1 MTERRPKPLTRFG
14 PSAPDG
20 VGKSLDRAV
29 RRARWTILWE
39 RTWPPLAALLT
50 VFGLFLALSWLG
62 VWLWLPPIGRAIGV
76 VLLAIAALAAV
87 SPLVIIR
94 MPTRID
100 GLRRLD
106 VRSGLRHRPATA
118 VTDRLA
124 VTDSDSMSRALWRA
138 HIERA
143 LRAASD
149 LKAGWPMPQLAARDP
164 VAMRALVVVL
174 VVATYF
180 SAGGDRNRRVAAA
193 FNWQGVVAPANYRVD
208 AWVTPPAYTARPPV
222 ILPGLRPG
230 EVARASLRSP
240 CRPDRRW

>member
-1 MTERRPKPLTRFG
+1 MTGSESL
-14 PSAPDG
+14 
-20 VGKSLDRAV
+20 LDRAV

-39 RTWPPLAALLT
+39 RIWPPLAALLT

-76 VLLAIAALAAV
+76 VLLAIAALAA
-87 SPLVIIR
+87 SRPLSSSACR
-94 MPTRID
+94 RGLD

-106 VRSGLRHRPATA
+106 PRSGLRHRPATA

-124 VTDSDSMSRALWRA
+124 VTGQRFDVARAV
-138 HIERA
+138 
-143 LRAASD
+143 AARISNARCARRSN

-164 VAMRALVVVL
+164 SRCVRWSLVL
-174 VVATYF
+174 VIATYF
-180 SAGGDRNRRVAAA
+180 SAGGDRDRRVAAA
-193 FNWQGVVAPANYRVD
+193 FNWHGVVAPANFRID

-230 EVARASLRSP
+230 EPVRASAPIAVPVRLGAGDPLHRRDRSSTSL
-240 CRPDRRW
+240 